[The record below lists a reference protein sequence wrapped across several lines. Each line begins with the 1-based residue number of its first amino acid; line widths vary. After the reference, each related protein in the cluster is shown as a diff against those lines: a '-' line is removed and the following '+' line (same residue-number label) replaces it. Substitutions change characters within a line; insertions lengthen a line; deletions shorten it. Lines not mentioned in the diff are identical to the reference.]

1 MKVNAIVKAR
11 AIGGSIVVR
20 IPAEIAKVEN
30 IREGELVK
38 IEVEKAK
45 KSYFGVFKGMKPFK
59 HEKFSD
65 FD

>member
-1 MKVNAIVKAR
+1 MKVSAVVRAR
-11 AIGGSIVVR
+11 AVGGSIVVR
-20 IPAEIAKVEN
+20 IPKEIIKEEN

-38 IEVEKAK
+38 IEVEKVK
-45 KSYFGVFKGMKPFK
+45 RSYFGALKGMKPYK

>member
-1 MKVNAIVKAR
+1 MKANAIVKAR

-20 IPAEIAKVEN
+20 IPREIVKEEN

-38 IEVEKAK
+38 IEVEKVK
-45 KSYFGVFKGMKPFK
+45 KSYFGVLKGMKSHK

>member
-1 MKVNAIVKAR
+1 MKNSATVRTR

-20 IPAEIAKVEN
+20 IPKDIVKEEN

-38 IEVEKAK
+38 IEVEKLR
-45 KSYFGVFKGMKPFK
+45 KSYFGALKGMKPYK
-59 HEKFSD
+59 KEKFSD

>member
-1 MKVNAIVKAR
+1 MKINAVVRAR

-20 IPAEIAKVEN
+20 IPSEIVKEEN

-38 IEVEKAK
+38 IEVEKIR
-45 KSYFGVFKGMKPFK
+45 KSYFGALKGLKPYK
-59 HEKFSD
+59 RGKFSD

>member
-1 MKVNAIVKAR
+1 MKANAIVKAR

-20 IPAEIAKVEN
+20 IPKEIVREEN

-38 IEVEKAK
+38 IEVEKVK
-45 KSYFGVFKGMKPFK
+45 RSYFGALKGMKPHK